1 MTSADS
7 TPEERA
13 RKRLDDYNGLLWHVA
28 TYVIINIFLWALDWA
43 QGDGI
48 TWAFWVTIFWGI
60 GLAFHVASYWIDETR
75 QGSRYERFLED
86 ERKRDAGA

>member
-1 MTSADS
+1 MTSAQG

-13 RKRLDDYNGLLWHVA
+13 QKRLEEYNGLMWHVA
-28 TYVIINIFLWALDWA
+28 SYVIINLMMWALDWY
-43 QGDGI
+43 QGGGI
-48 TWAFWVTIFWGI
+48 NWAFWITIFWGV

-86 ERKRDAGA
+86 ERKRDAA